1 MEAQDFDYKARYDF
15 ICRASAKDNAEE
27 TITDELYH
35 KLNQLTYKIDY
46 ELTELAEKGC
56 PDNFMTIQQTLKI
69 EVNRL
74 REFCEFPYLA
84 TKIIIGIG
92 GKFSA
97 GKSTFINTLTGKK
110 QLVTEI
116 DPTTSLPTYLLKGE
130 VENVNAINIFN
141 KKIDMS
147 LDEFQSLTH
156 DEKSKYKSHVGSLLT
171 SVFISCP
178 DFQWSN
184 LALLDTP
191 GYTKPDSQVHS
202 ERTDAAIARNQLN
215 AAQFI
220 VWLVSAEDGTIKQD
234 DLNFL
239 SSLHTKIPKLLLI
252 NKADT
257 KTPDQVEDIVAL
269 TRQTLKDNEIPI
281 LDVIPVSRKKK
292 HYSTDA
298 VIERFEQWNQSSR
311 ELNFSKNFK
320 RQFLIYKNFIDKQ
333 IYSSEEQLELLNQVL
348 LSVDDEIVLTK
359 TEVMKGNLILV
370 CEQWQEVAV
379 SLNLIEGEFFQK
391 LEVISE
397 IMGVEFDST
406 DELEI
411 EVIRDLAVEKN
422 LSKAMQL
429 KISNNQNYNFRQ
441 NLAKNIELIEDAQL
455 KLAED
460 EYLKVRLNLA
470 ANPSLTENTQKALA
484 TDKNKYVRMKLTSNQ
499 GLTNSVREILSND
512 SNAGVKSC
520 VLARYDNLT
529 TDEIATLTQAKYQQ
543 VKLNLEMN
551 PTYHDATNVV
561 PDKINSTDNDHK
573 LDANTVVKNIEE
585 TSSLLDSYVIP
596 VETQKILATG
606 DEDDINKLLKAHNI
620 VEELQ
625 VKFTNAEISNEHK
638 VSLAENINITPNV
651 QHLLY
656 EIDDVDINEALVKN
670 SNLHPELQL
679 KFIKHN
685 RNTNIRNL
693 LAINSALTEEYQC
706 LILENASENE
716 NEMEAMAEVEALIE
730 NPSLLESLQLHFAG
744 EESTHGMKSAL
755 ARNIGITESTQ
766 HILVLDEDSYVRR
779 CLAHNL
785 NIVDTIQL
793 FLCNDDEK
801 QVRYA
806 LIENENIIDAAK
818 EVLADDIEN
827 KRREEKSH
835 YANITL
841 FSEKFE
847 EEFGFIDLESKSGV
861 YFLENIF
868 SLGYSKYSKAMEKLD
883 KLSESLAEKDQYLDT
898 YELILVIDTTV
909 FGSLKNGLYI
919 GKDFIAFKGAF
930 SEFESYPL
938 SEVTSVHW
946 DEDDNNICINW
957 GEDISIVANYER
969 EVAKRFSKMFNEYK
983 EERDR
988 ILEGL

>member
-1 MEAQDFDYKARYDF
+1 MEAQDIDYRARYDF

-35 KLNQLTYKIDY
+35 KLNQLTHKIDY

-56 PDNFMTIQQTLKI
+56 PNNFMTIQQTLKI

-130 VENVNAINIFN
+130 VEKVNAINIFN

-147 LDEFQSLTH
+147 LEEFQSLTH

-178 DFQWSN
+178 DFQWTN

-257 KTPDQVEDIVAL
+257 KTPDQVEDIIAL

-298 VIERFEQWNQSSR
+298 VIERFEQWNKSSR

-348 LSVDDEIVLTK
+348 LSVDDESVLTK
-359 TEVMKGNLILV
+359 TEVMKGNLIVV
-370 CEQWQEVAV
+370 CEQWQELAV

-391 LEVISE
+391 LEVISG

-411 EVIRDLAVEKN
+411 EVIRDVAVEKN

-429 KISNNQNYNFRQ
+429 KISNNQNHNFRQ
-441 NLAKNIELIEDAQL
+441 NLAKNIELIEEAQL

-499 GLTNSVREILSND
+499 GLTNLVRGILSND

-520 VLARYDNLT
+520 LLARYGNLT
-529 TDEIATLTQAKYQQ
+529 TDEIAALTQAKYQQ

-561 PDKINSTDNDHK
+561 PDKINSTDNDQK
-573 LDANTVVKNIEE
+573 LDGNTVVKNIEE
-585 TSSLLDSYVIP
+585 TSSLLDSHVIP

-625 VKFTNAEISNEHK
+625 VKFTNTEVTNEHK
-638 VSLAENINITPNV
+638 VSLAENINITLNV
-651 QHLLY
+651 QHILY

-706 LILENASENE
+706 LILQNASESE
-716 NEMEAMAEVEALIE
+716 NTSEIEALAE
-730 NPSLLESLQLHFAG
+730 NPSLVEILQLTFAS
-744 EESTHGMKSAL
+744 EESTYGIKTAL

-785 NIVDTIQL
+785 SIVDTIQL
-793 FLCNDDEK
+793 CLCNDDEK

-818 EVLADDIEN
+818 EILADDIEN

-835 YANITL
+835 YANVTL
-841 FSEKFE
+841 FSERFE
-847 EEFGFIDLESKSGV
+847 EEFDCFTESKAGV
-861 YFLENIF
+861 YFLDNIIEIGF
-868 SLGYSKYSKAMEKLD
+868 SKHMKIMEKLD
-883 KLSESLAEKDQYLDT
+883 NFSESLAEKNQYLDT
-898 YELILVIDTTV
+898 YDSILVIDTTL

-919 GKDFIAFKGAF
+919 GRNSIAFKGTF
-930 SEFESYPL
+930 SEFTSYPL
-938 SEVTSVHW
+938 DDVTSVRW
-946 DEDDNNICINW
+946 DEDDNKICINW
-957 GEDISIVANYER
+957 DEDISIVGTYER
-969 EVAKRFSKMFNEYK
+969 EVARRFSEMFNKYK

>member
-1 MEAQDFDYKARYDF
+1 MEAQDFDYRARYDF

-35 KLNQLTYKIDY
+35 KLNQLTHKIDY

-130 VENVNAINIFN
+130 VEKVNAINIFN

-147 LDEFQSLTH
+147 LEEFQSLTH

-178 DFQWSN
+178 DFQWTN

-257 KTPDQVEDIVAL
+257 KTPDQVEDIIAL

-298 VIERFEQWNQSSR
+298 VIERFEQWNKSSR

-348 LSVDDEIVLTK
+348 LSVDDESVLTK
-359 TEVMKGNLILV
+359 TEVMKGNLIVV
-370 CEQWQEVAV
+370 CEQWQELAV

-391 LEVISE
+391 LEVISG

-411 EVIRDLAVEKN
+411 EVIRDVAVEKN

-429 KISNNQNYNFRQ
+429 KISNNQNHNFRQ
-441 NLAKNIELIEDAQL
+441 NLAKNIELIEEAQL

-499 GLTNSVREILSND
+499 GLTNLVRGILSND

-520 VLARYDNLT
+520 LLARYGNLT
-529 TDEIATLTQAKYQQ
+529 TDEIAALTQAKYQQ

-561 PDKINSTDNDHK
+561 PDKINSTDNDQK
-573 LDANTVVKNIEE
+573 LDGNTVVKNIEE
-585 TSSLLDSYVIP
+585 TSSLLDSHVIP

-625 VKFTNAEISNEHK
+625 VKFTNTEVTNEHK
-638 VSLAENINITPNV
+638 VSLAENINITLNV
-651 QHLLY
+651 QHILY

-706 LILENASENE
+706 LILQNASESE
-716 NEMEAMAEVEALIE
+716 NTSEIEALAE
-730 NPSLLESLQLHFAG
+730 NPSLVEILQLTFAS
-744 EESTHGMKSAL
+744 EESTYGIKTAL

-785 NIVDTIQL
+785 SIVDTIQL
-793 FLCNDDEK
+793 CLCNDDEK

-818 EVLADDIEN
+818 EILADDIEN

-835 YANITL
+835 YANVTL
-841 FSEKFE
+841 FSERFE
-847 EEFGFIDLESKSGV
+847 EEFDCFTESKAGV
-861 YFLENIF
+861 YFLDNIIEIGF
-868 SLGYSKYSKAMEKLD
+868 SKHMKIMEKLD
-883 KLSESLAEKDQYLDT
+883 NFSESLAEKNQYLDT
-898 YELILVIDTTV
+898 YDSILVIDTTL

-919 GKDFIAFKGAF
+919 GRNSIAFKGTF
-930 SEFESYPL
+930 SEFTSYPL
-938 SEVTSVHW
+938 DDVTSVRW
-946 DEDDNNICINW
+946 DEDDNKICINW
-957 GEDISIVANYER
+957 DEDISIVGTYER
-969 EVAKRFSKMFNEYK
+969 EVARRFSEMFNKYK

>member
-15 ICRASAKDNAEE
+15 ICRASAKDNAAQ

-35 KLNQLTYKIDY
+35 KLNQLNHKIDY

-56 PDNFMTIQQTLKI
+56 PDNFITIHQALKI
-69 EVNRL
+69 EINRL
-74 REFCEFPYLA
+74 REFCEFPDLA
-84 TKIIIGIG
+84 TKVIIGIG

-97 GKSTFINTLTGKK
+97 GKSSFINTLTGKK

-130 VENVNAINIFN
+130 AENVNAINIFN

-156 DEKSKYKSHVGSLLT
+156 DEKSKYQSHIGSLLT

-184 LALLDTP
+184 VALLDTP
-191 GYTKPDSQVHS
+191 GYTKPDSQAHS

-239 SSLHTKIPKLLLI
+239 SSLHTKIPKLILI

-257 KTPDQVEDIVAL
+257 KTPDQVKNIVEL
-269 TRQTLKDNEIPI
+269 TRQTLTDNEISI
-281 LDVIPVSRKKK
+281 IDVIPVSRKKK

-298 VIERFEQWNQSSR
+298 VIEQFEQWNQSSR

-320 RQFLIYKNFIDKQ
+320 RQFLLYKSFIDKQ
-333 IYSSEEQLELLNQVL
+333 IYHTEGQLELLNQVL
-348 LSVDDEIVLTK
+348 LTVDDENILIKAEVIKANLMIVL
-359 TEVMKGNLILV
+359 
-370 CEQWQEVAV
+370 EQWKEVTE
-379 SLNLIEGEFFQK
+379 SLNFIEDDFFQK
-391 LEVISE
+391 LYIISE
-397 IMGVEFDST
+397 IMGVDFDSAEEL
-406 DELEI
+406 ELEI
-411 EVIRDLAVEKN
+411 IQDLAVEKN
-422 LSKAMQL
+422 LSKAIQL
-429 KISNNQNYNFRQ
+429 KISKNKNHSFRQ
-441 NLAKNIELIEDAQL
+441 ELAKNIELIEVAQL

-460 EYLKVRLNLA
+460 KYLKVRLNLA
-470 ANPSLTENTQKALA
+470 ANPCLTENTQKALS
-484 TDKNKYVRMKLTSNQ
+484 TDKNKYVRMKLTSNEN
-499 GLTNSVREILSND
+499 LINSVREFLSND

-520 VLARYDNLT
+520 VLARYENLT
-529 TDEIATLTQAKYQQ
+529 TDEIATLSEAKYKQ

-561 PDKINSTDNDHK
+561 PDKISSTYNENT
-573 LDANTVVKNIEE
+573 LDENTVIKNIEE
-585 TSSLLDSYVIP
+585 ISSLSNDYIIP
-596 VETQKILATG
+596 VETQKILAKG
-606 DEDDINKLLKAHNI
+606 DEDDINKLLQAHNI

-625 VKFTNAEISNEHK
+625 VEFTNIEVSNEYK

-670 SNLHPELQL
+670 PSLHAELQL

-693 LAINSALTEEYQC
+693 LAINSALIEEYQY
-706 LILENASENE
+706 LIIENTSESENTSE
-716 NEMEAMAEVEALIE
+716 IEALAE
-730 NPSLLESLQLHFAG
+730 NPSLVEILQLTFAS
-744 EESTHGMKSAL
+744 EESTYGIKTAL
-755 ARNIGITESTQ
+755 ARNIGVTESTQ
-766 HILVLDEDSYVRR
+766 AILLLDEESYIRR
-779 CLAHNL
+779 CLASNPSIV
-785 NIVDTIQL
+785 NIIQL
-793 FLCNDDEK
+793 GLCNDEDK
-801 QVRYA
+801 YVRYA

-818 EVLADDIEN
+818 EILVDDIEN
-827 KRREEKSH
+827 KRREEKSY

-847 EEFGFIDLESKSGV
+847 EEFDCFTESKSGV
-861 YFLENIF
+861 YFLDNIIEIGF
-868 SLGYSKYSKAMEKLD
+868 SKHMKIMEKLD
-883 KLSESLAEKDQYLDT
+883 NFSESLAEKNQYLDT
-898 YELILVIDTTV
+898 YDSILVIDTTL

-919 GKDFIAFKGAF
+919 GRNSIAFKGTF
-930 SEFESYPL
+930 SEFTSYPL
-938 SEVTSVHW
+938 DEVTSVRW
-946 DEDDNNICINW
+946 DEDDNKICINW
-957 GEDISIVANYER
+957 DEDISIVGTYER
-969 EVAKRFSKMFNEYK
+969 EVARRFSKMFNEYK

>member
-15 ICRASAKDNAEE
+15 ICRASAKDNATQ
-27 TITDELYH
+27 TIPDELYH
-35 KLNQLTYKIDY
+35 KLNQLTHKIDY

-69 EVNRL
+69 EINRL
-74 REFCEFPYLA
+74 REFCEFPDLS

-97 GKSTFINTLTGKK
+97 GKSSFINTLTGKK

-156 DEKSKYKSHVGSLLT
+156 DEKSKYKSDIGSLLT

-178 DFQWSN
+178 DFQWPN

-239 SSLHTKIPKLLLI
+239 SSLYTKIPKLLLI

-257 KTPDQVEDIVAL
+257 KTPDQVEDIVKL

-292 HYSTDA
+292 HYSTNA
-298 VIERFEQWNQSSR
+298 VTERFEQWNQSSR

-320 RQFLIYKNFIDKQ
+320 RQFLLYKNFIDKQ
-333 IYSSEEQLELLNQVL
+333 IYHSEDQLELLNQLL
-348 LSVDDEIVLTK
+348 LSVDDENILTK
-359 TEVMKGNLILV
+359 TEVMKGNLIIV
-370 CEQWQEVAV
+370 REKWQEVAA
-379 SLNLIEGEFFQK
+379 SLNLIEDEFFQK

-397 IMGVEFDST
+397 IMGVKFDST
-406 DELEI
+406 EELELELI
-411 EVIRDLAVEKN
+411 QNLAVEKN

-429 KISNNQNYNFRQ
+429 KISNNKNHSFRQ
-441 NLAKNIELIEDAQL
+441 DLAKNIELIEAAQL

-470 ANPSLTENTQKALA
+470 TNPCLTENTQKALT
-484 TDKNKYVRMKLTSNQ
+484 TDKNKYVRMKLTSNEN
-499 GLTNSVREILSND
+499 LTNSVRDILSND

-520 VLARYDNLT
+520 VLARYESLT
-529 TDEIATLTQAKYQQ
+529 TDEIVTLSKAKYQQ

-551 PTYHDATNVV
+551 PTYHDVTNIA
-561 PDKINSTDNDHK
+561 PDKNESIDNEKK
-573 LDANTVVKNIEE
+573 LDEKKVLNNLEDS
-585 TSSLLDSYVIP
+585 SSLLDSHIIP
-596 VETQKILATG
+596 IETQKLLAKG
-606 DEDDINKLLKAHNI
+606 DEDDIKKLLQAQNI
-620 VEELQ
+620 TEALQ
-625 VKFTNAEISNEHK
+625 VNFTNTEASNEHK
-638 VSLAENINITPNV
+638 IILAENINITLNV

-670 SNLHPELQL
+670 TNLHPELQL

-685 RNTNIRNL
+685 RNTDIRNL
-693 LAINSALTEEYQC
+693 LAINSALIEEYQY
-706 LILENASENE
+706 LILENASGNE
-716 NEMEAMAEVEALIE
+716 NTNEIEALAE
-730 NPSLLESLQLHFAG
+730 NPSLIEAMQLVFAS
-744 EESTHGMKSAL
+744 EENTYEIKAAL
-755 ARNIGITESTQ
+755 AQNIGITESSQ
-766 HILVLDEDSYVRR
+766 HILVLDEDFYVRC
-779 CLAHNL
+779 CLARNPS
-785 NIVDTIQL
+785 IADTIQL
-793 FLCNDDEK
+793 YLCNDDKK

-818 EVLADDIEN
+818 DILADDIEN

-847 EEFGFIDLESKSGV
+847 EEFDFLDLESKSGV
-861 YFLENIF
+861 YFLQNIF
-868 SLGYSKYSKAMEKLD
+868 SLGYSKYTKTMEKLD
-883 KLSESLAEKDQYLDT
+883 KFSEVLAEKDQYLDT
-898 YELILVIDTTV
+898 YGLILVIDTTV

-919 GKDFIAFKGAF
+919 GSNSIGFKGTF
-930 SEFESYPL
+930 SEFESYSL

-946 DEDDNNICINW
+946 DEGDNTICINW
-957 GEDISIVANYER
+957 GEDISIVASYER
-969 EVAKRFSKMFNEYK
+969 EIARRFSEMFNRYK